1 MVTQNHGWYLSF
13 HLIATAM
20 ATIAADI
27 SEGRARSNLPK
38 YTNKS
43 ARGIVPIMSVR
54 TPHHGSR
61 IFLSFAVITARRG
74 LCLVIGKP

>member
-1 MVTQNHGWYLSF
+1 
-13 HLIATAM
+13 
-20 ATIAADI
+20 
-27 SEGRARSNLPK
+27 
-38 YTNKS
+38 
-43 ARGIVPIMSVR
+43 MSVR